1 MRGVTGHDG
10 QQWKLAV
17 ETMHLDYIQ
26 HGWISVVE
34 TYIWQSLNSAST
46 FHYFFLFVTET
57 SIKCAHKSQ
66 PIAF

>member
-46 FHYFFLFVTET
+46 FHYFFSV
-57 SIKCAHKSQ
+57 CN
-66 PIAF
+66 